1 MAFIKAVDSAAAHHK
16 GGNLHPG
23 PDIQPAG
30 ALRAKQRLVPGKAE
44 HIDPQCLHIHRH
56 GTRCLG
62 GIHEKQQAVLFC
74 KSGYERQVRAVS
86 GDIGSTGH
94 NHSPGVGT
102 EQLLKLRITEHTV
115 CLHIH
120 KAHLNPLPL
129 EAVEGPQ
136 DGIVLTDRGDDMIPR
151 AKEPVD
157 GRVQCLGRI
166 GCKGDAG
173 RAFGME
179 EPSQRFPG
187 LVDDAGG
194 VQGGRMGSTAR
205 VARCLQSI
213 QHRLP
218 HLRGLVQGGRG
229 VIKVDHGLT
238 TFPAFSIFSAMTY
251 ILVTPPTASFSVMP

>member
-1 MAFIKAVDSAAAHHK
+1 M
-16 GGNLHPG
+16 
-23 PDIQPAG
+23 
-30 ALRAKQRLVPGKAE
+30 
-44 HIDPQCLHIHRH
+44 
-56 GTRCLG
+56 
-62 GIHEKQQAVLFC
+62 
-74 KSGYERQVRAVS
+74 
-86 GDIGSTGH
+86 
-94 NHSPGVGT
+94 
-102 EQLLKLRITEHTV
+102 
-115 CLHIH
+115 
-120 KAHLNPLPL
+120 
-129 EAVEGPQ
+129 
-136 DGIVLTDRGDDMIPR
+136 LTDRGDDMIPR
-151 AKEPVD
+151 AKEAVD

-173 RAFGME
+173 RAFGVE

-218 HLRGLVQGGRG
+218 HLRGLVQGGCG